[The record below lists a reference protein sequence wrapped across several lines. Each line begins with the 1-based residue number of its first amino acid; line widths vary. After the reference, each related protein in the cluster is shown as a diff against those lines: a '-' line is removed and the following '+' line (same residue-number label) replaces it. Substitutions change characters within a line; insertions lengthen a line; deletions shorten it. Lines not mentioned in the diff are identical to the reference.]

1 MSPNEIVKLILF
13 LYIYIFIYYLLA
25 SLIYI
30 CVLYKG
36 KNYKITIN
44 YIINKINK
52 LLINYKKKI
61 KKKKKNK
68 ENFIFL

>member
-52 LLINYKKKI
+52 LLIN
-61 KKKKKNK
+61 
-68 ENFIFL
+68 